1 MTKRII
7 LILLLEIT
15 LGLITSGSIIPALAE
30 PEWTVT
36 IDGDVSNS
44 TTLNITQLMAM
55 PSKTVYAELYCYGA
69 YVTAGNWTGVKLSLL
84 LEYVEADSN
93 AMSLGFSATDGYNRE
108 ISITEAT
115 QENSVLAYE
124 INGVP
129 LSETLRLVL
138 PGSNGEFW
146 VAMINH
152 ITVSTNSAP
161 YTYSGTGVN
170 LPTLNP
176 TPPPSTTITPTPT
189 PTPVDSPSP
198 TPTITPTP
206 TTTSTPSPQTSP
218 ILLYEA
224 GAGTVLILVVIG
236 IAYFIKKR

>member
-1 MTKRII
+1 VTKRIS

-15 LGLITSGSIIPALAE
+15 LGLITSGAVIPALAE

-36 IDGDVSNS
+36 IDGNVFNP
-44 TTLNITQLMAM
+44 TTLSITQLMAM

-69 YVTAGNWTGVKLSLL
+69 YVTAGNWTGVKLNVL
-84 LEYVEADSN
+84 LEYVEADPN

-115 QENSVLAYE
+115 QDNVILAYE

-152 ITVSTNSAP
+152 VTVSTNSASYP
-161 YTYSGTGVN
+161 LSGTGVN

-176 TPPPSTTITPTPT
+176 TPQPSPTITPTPT
-189 PTPVDSPSP
+189 PTPVDSPL
-198 TPTITPTP
+198 PTP
-206 TTTSTPSPQTSP
+206 TTTPKPTITATPPPQASP

-224 GAGTVLILVVIG
+224 GAGTIVILLIIG
-236 IAYFIKKR
+236 IAYFMKKR